1 MYQCSTYFFEVRS
14 LVHFLH
20 TWCIKVR
27 NRVSQFSMT
36 FNGRFLRSRYMPFPW
51 NGMTEEMSICGK
63 SIELVK
69 QQTKHINWG
78 IINWGRES
86 TLTHLP
92 VGQYIHPK
100 IVHPVQRS
108 NSKKYTSSWLL
119 TSRVYQNRLLLW
131 NCHGFLLLLLYG
143 NKIRLKTP
151 RK

>member
-92 VGQYIHPK
+92 GRQARKFHPWRQVRQQAMHSYSFK
-100 IVHPVQRS
+100 KPVRIP
-108 NSKKYTSSWLL
+108 KPFCGMDSW
-119 TSRVYQNRLLLW
+119 RV
-131 NCHGFLLLLLYG
+131 
-143 NKIRLKTP
+143 T
-151 RK
+151 